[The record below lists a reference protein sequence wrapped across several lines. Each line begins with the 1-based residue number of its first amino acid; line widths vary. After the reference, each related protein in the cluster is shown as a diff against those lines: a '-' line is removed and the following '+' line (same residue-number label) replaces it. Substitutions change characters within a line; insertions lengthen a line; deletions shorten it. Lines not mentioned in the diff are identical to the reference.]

1 MGLKD
6 CGQQADKIENENR
19 KIEKQKNKINSTYM
33 GLEDRGQ
40 QGDEIGVHLLA
51 HNQPLVVSVTR
62 GREHFIIN

>member
-33 GLEDRGQ
+33 GLKDCGQ

-51 HNQPLVVSVTR
+51 HNQPLVVSVTG
-62 GREHFIIN
+62 GRENLIIH